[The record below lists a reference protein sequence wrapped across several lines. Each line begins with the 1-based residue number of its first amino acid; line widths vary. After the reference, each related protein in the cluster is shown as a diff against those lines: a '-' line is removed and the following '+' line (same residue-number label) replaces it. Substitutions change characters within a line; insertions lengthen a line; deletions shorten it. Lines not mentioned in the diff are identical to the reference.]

1 MIERPEP
8 ARARLRPFLLNVR
21 NRPMLLDW
29 KYIYAALPDLMAGL
43 AMTLL
48 VSGLAIVL
56 SLLIGAAGCAARMS
70 RFRWLSALVAGYVEF
85 IRGTPYLVQV
95 FFVFYGLP
103 SLGMPLS
110 VFWSGVVAL
119 TAWASVF
126 HIESFRAGLAAV
138 HRGMRDAS
146 ASLGLKPWHH
156 AVFVVGPIALR
167 AALPSLLNTVVA
179 TVKNSAYLQAI
190 GLVELTF
197 VAVDRI
203 AYEFRTV
210 EMFAAICVIYLA
222 VVLTLSGLGHRL
234 ERRLERPYVGR

>member
-1 MIERPEP
+1 M
-8 ARARLRPFLLNVR
+8 F
-21 NRPMLLDW
+21 LDW
-29 KYIYAALPDLMAGL
+29 NYIYKALPDLISGL
-43 AMTLL
+43 GMTLV
-48 VSGLAIVL
+48 VSLLAIVF
-56 SLLIGAAGCAARMS
+56 SLAIGAVGCAARMS
-70 RFRWLSALVAGYVEF
+70 RFRPLSALIAGYVEF

-103 SLGMPLS
+103 SLGLPLS

-119 TAWASVF
+119 TLWASVF

-138 HRGMRDAS
+138 ERGMRDAS
-146 ASLGLKPWHH
+146 ASLGLKSWHH
-156 AVFVVGPIALR
+156 ALFIVSPIALR

-210 EMFAAICVIYLA
+210 EMFATICAIYLV
-222 VVLTLSGLGHRL
+222 VVLCLSALGHRL
-234 ERRLERPYVGR
+234 EVRLDRPYAGR